1 MASRIKYIYKILSL
15 SEWNE
20 ATTTN
25 RIITE
30 LDKKDGFIHLSTAKQ
45 LSATLALY
53 FSNDQEVM
61 LLRILSKSLKDN
73 LIYEAPDSQ
82 KRSGQFP
89 HYYGKLKKNHVE
101 KTWLLK
107 RSAFEVP
114 NNILLEAE
122 AE

>member
-1 MASRIKYIYKILSL
+1 MKIEYVYKICTKD
-15 SEWNE
+15 EWNTFKE
-20 ATTTN
+20 N
-25 RIITE
+25 KFWKGSNKDIE
-30 LDKKDGFIHLSTAKQ
+30 DGFIHLSTAKQ

-53 FSNDQEVM
+53 FSNDQEAM
-61 LLRILSKSLKDN
+61 LLRILSNSLKDN

-82 KRSGQFP
+82 KRSGKFP
-89 HYYGKLKKNHVE
+89 HYYGKLKKSHVE

>member
-20 ATTTN
+20 AITTN

-61 LLRILSKSLKDN
+61 LLRILSKSLKDD

-82 KRSGQFP
+82 KRSGKFP
-89 HYYGKLKKNHVE
+89 HYYGKLETRHVE

-107 RSAFEVP
+107 RSAFAVS

-122 AE
+122 A

>member
-1 MASRIKYIYKILSL
+1 MASRIKYIYKILSP

-25 RIITE
+25 RITTE

-61 LLRILSKSLKDN
+61 LLRILSKPLKDN

-89 HYYGKLKKNHVE
+89 HYYGKLKKSHVE

>member
-1 MASRIKYIYKILSL
+1 MDSRIKYIYKILSL

-20 ATTTN
+20 AKTTN
-25 RIITE
+25 RIVTE

-61 LLRILSKSLKDN
+61 LLRILSKSLKDD

-82 KRSGQFP
+82 NALANSPIIMGNWKQGT
-89 HYYGKLKKNHVE
+89 LKK
-101 KTWLLK
+101 LGY
-107 RSAFEVP
+107 
-114 NNILLEAE
+114 
-122 AE
+122 

>member
-61 LLRILSKSLKDN
+61 LLRILSKPLKDN

>member
-1 MASRIKYIYKILSL
+1 MDSRIKYIYKILSL

-82 KRSGQFP
+82 KRSGKFP

>member
-1 MASRIKYIYKILSL
+1 MASRIKYIYKILSP

-20 ATTTN
+20 AITTN
-25 RIITE
+25 RITTE

-45 LSATLALY
+45 LLATLALY

-61 LLRILSKSLKDN
+61 LLRILSKPLKDN

-82 KRSGQFP
+82 KRSGKFP
-89 HYYGKLKKNHVE
+89 HYYGKLKKSHVE

-107 RSAFEVP
+107 RSAFEVS

>member
-61 LLRILSKSLKDN
+61 LLRILSKSLKELMPIN
-73 LIYEAPDSQ
+73 SP
-82 KRSGQFP
+82 
-89 HYYGKLKKNHVE
+89 
-101 KTWLLK
+101 
-107 RSAFEVP
+107 
-114 NNILLEAE
+114 
-122 AE
+122 